1 MYHHVV
7 NPEDFR
13 MRTGFGF
20 DFFYELRIRCGSD
33 YVIFVFIQNFQSGN
47 KYEYCDCRSYITVEV
62 NSRKMRNKQCNK
74 HRTGWNNIRKAVGR
88 RCHHNRRI
96 NGTPDRAV
104 KKIQNQLEAYRND
117 EDTYGK
123 QTEFGL
129 CGMYYL
135 IKRICKQLKTDYQN
149 NKRND

>member
-1 MYHHVV
+1 MALENIITSVNFSVKGGKATACTVVMYHHVV

-74 HRTGWNNIRKAVGR
+74 YRTG
-88 RCHHNRRI
+88 
-96 NGTPDRAV
+96 
-104 KKIQNQLEAYRND
+104 
-117 EDTYGK
+117 
-123 QTEFGL
+123 
-129 CGMYYL
+129 
-135 IKRICKQLKTDYQN
+135 
-149 NKRND
+149 